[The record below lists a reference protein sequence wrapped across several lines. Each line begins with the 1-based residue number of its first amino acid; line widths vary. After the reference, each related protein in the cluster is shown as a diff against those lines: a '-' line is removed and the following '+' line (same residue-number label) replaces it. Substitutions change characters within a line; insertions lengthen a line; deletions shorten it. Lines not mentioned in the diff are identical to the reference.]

1 MRVKSK
7 PRKLKIKA
15 DTNSLNG
22 TNEKKIWRK
31 KVEEIYTEFIHR
43 KRRTIEKG
51 HTIKIGFMKKRKALY
66 VRIVYS
72 YDNFTRAND
81 LRIVST
87 KDIEE
92 VELYLNALD
101 REYF

>member
-7 PRKLKIKA
+7 PRKLKIIA
-15 DTNSLNG
+15 DTSSSS
-22 TNEKKIWRK
+22 NEKHSWRK
-31 KVEEIYTEFIHR
+31 KVEEIYTEFIQR
-43 KRRTIEKG
+43 KRHQIKDG
-51 HTIKIGFMKKRKALY
+51 HRIKIGFMKKRKALY

-72 YDNFTRAND
+72 YENFTRAND

-101 REYF
+101 SEYF